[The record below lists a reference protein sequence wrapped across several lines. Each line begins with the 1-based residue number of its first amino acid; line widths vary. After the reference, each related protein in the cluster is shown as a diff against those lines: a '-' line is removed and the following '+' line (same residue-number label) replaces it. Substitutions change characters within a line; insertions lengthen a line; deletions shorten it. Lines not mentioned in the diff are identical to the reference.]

1 MFKKEIPSFSK
12 FFGIQQDALK
22 DYNKDSKSLSSILD
36 CVEKDDEQVY
46 WQKRTL
52 CRLAYFLVRVKECT
66 VF

>member
-46 WQKRTL
+46 
-52 CRLAYFLVRVKECT
+52 
-66 VF
+66 